1 MFDNSN
7 SVKYSYRTL
16 NVGIDRMNVG
26 RIISVTVAII
36 FAIAA
41 VICIVYPGLG
51 SRLPGSYK
59 SDFYLNSITGAA
71 ATFGSLAGFLF
82 LLSSYL
88 SQQMEVRRLQQSEER
103 KRSQEFLMRFFEA
116 YTKAKADI
124 LYMGQYKSDHAIGM
138 FYTNVKETVHRNL
151 GSDGASKNDFE
162 DGLKRA
168 IDTSQFQK
176 GGTLNLYWRSV
187 KTVMQYIEKSE
198 TPEMVAY
205 WELMLS
211 QEEMTLILYISNHY
225 FDSRPAG
232 FDYLVRCGFLG
243 SLESKNLIYSHY
255 GIPNI

>member
-1 MFDNSN
+1 M
-7 SVKYSYRTL
+7 K
-16 NVGIDRMNVG
+16 VG
-26 RIISVTVAII
+26 RYISIAVAII
-36 FAIAA
+36 FSVAA
-41 VICIVYPGLG
+41 VTCIVYPGLE
-51 SRLPGSYK
+51 SKLPDSYK

-103 KRSQEFLMRFFEA
+103 KRSQEFLMRFFDA

-151 GSDGASKNDFE
+151 VGDSPAKNDFE
-162 DGLKRA
+162 HHLKRA

-176 GGTLNLYWRSV
+176 GGALNLYWRSV

-198 TPEMVAY
+198 TSEMIAY

-211 QEEMTLILYISNHY
+211 QQEMALILYLSNHY

-232 FDYLVRCGFLG
+232 FDYLIKCGFLG
-243 SLESKNLIYSHY
+243 SLESKNLIY
-255 GIPNI
+255 PNFGAPN